1 MSNDSGFDRESFQ
14 QLLASAFA
22 VQQSQIDP
30 QFLSAFVEIQ
40 RLIARDEL
48 DVDGVMNLIV
58 ESAISVANATGVAIG
73 LLEEDQLIYRA
84 GSGSA
89 AADAGR
95 QVRASLTASADAAA
109 RPEILRVEN
118 TDEDPRIQAA
128 ICRQL
133 GAKSILILPIY
144 RQRGL
149 AGVLEL
155 RFSEA
160 HTFEDTEV
168 RTYRLM
174 AGLVEDAMFQAS
186 QLEREENL
194 AAEEVAP
201 SPGDIAP
208 QGGMLFSYGSMAG
221 PTDAI
226 FERCGAVLGK
236 LKESTI
242 FKQPGVLT
250 TLLMQRAREA
260 SWYKGHRNLAFA
272 GAATVLGLTCWIA
285 YRGHGPASPA
295 SSASTPTA
303 IEQRQGPFESAKAV
317 TATDTSTRLAKP
329 APGSHA
335 TAMRR
340 VPVSDHEVDYIRGD
354 VTVRHFTYKP
364 APQQRRIMAKSR
376 VAHIGDDVTVRYF
389 PSGAT
394 LQSASR

>member
-14 QLLASAFA
+14 QLLTSAFA

-133 GAKSILILPIY
+133 GAKSLLILPIY

-160 HTFEDTEV
+160 HTFEDPEV
-168 RTYRLM
+168 QTYRLM

-186 QLEREENL
+186 QLEREK
-194 AAEEVAP
+194 AAEIFA
-201 SPGDIAP
+201 SPAGNFAP
-208 QGGMLFSYGSMAG
+208 QSEMLFSYGSMPG
-221 PTDAI
+221 PTGAI

-242 FKQPGVLT
+242 FKQPGLLT
-250 TLLMQRAREA
+250 TALIQRAKDVGWRR
-260 SWYKGHRNLAFA
+260 GHRSLAFA
-272 GAATVLGLTCWIA
+272 GAATVLALTCWIA